1 MKSILFLIP
10 TLGGGGAERVLV
22 NLVNNLS
29 KEKYRI
35 TVQTLFDIGVNKQYL
50 REHIEYIPGFKK
62 MIPGNVSLFKLFS
75 PESLYKILVKK
86 RYDIVVSYLEG
97 PTARIVAGCPF
108 DSKLISWVHVEQKTV
123 SAAAYSYRSVQEY
136 IKCCQKYDYT
146 VCVAET
152 VKQDFL
158 STVQLNKP
166 CTVLYNTNEDQIIRD
181 KSKEDAIL
189 AARTD
194 GIKVVSVARLRP
206 EKGFDR
212 LIEVHKRLLDEGYI
226 HEIFVLGEGDEKEKL
241 LQLIHGNGVQESF
254 HLMGF
259 RQNPYKYI
267 SKADLYVCPS
277 FREGFST
284 AVTEALIL
292 GIPVV
297 STECS
302 GAKELLGKN
311 NEYGIVVKNSTE
323 GIYEGLKQ
331 MLCDTATI
339 QNYRFVA
346 EKRGLF
352 FSKENTVFR
361 VEQLFDSI

>member
-1 MKSILFLIP
+1 MKNILFLIP

-35 TVQTLFDIGVNKQYL
+35 TVQTLFDVGVNKKYL
-50 REHIEYIPGFKK
+50 KGHVEYIPGFKN
-62 MIPGNVSLFKLFS
+62 MIPGNVRLFKIFS
-75 PESLYKILVKK
+75 PEFLYKMLVKK
-86 RYDIVVSYLEG
+86 KYDIVVSYLEG
-97 PTARIVAGCPF
+97 PAARIVAGCPY

-123 SAAAYSYRSVQEY
+123 SAAAYSYRSTQEY
-136 IKCCQKYDYT
+136 IECCQKYDHT
-146 VCVAET
+146 VCVADA

-158 STVQLNKP
+158 STVHLNKP

-181 KSKEDAIL
+181 KGKENAVL
-189 AARTD
+189 PSGTN
-194 GIKVVSVARLRP
+194 GTKVISVARLRP

-212 LIEVHKRLLDEGYI
+212 LIEVHKHLLDDGYA

-241 LQLIHGNGVQESF
+241 LQMIHRNGVQNSF

-259 RQNPYKYI
+259 HHNPYKYI

-302 GAKELLGKN
+302 GAKELLGNN
-311 NEYGIVVKNSTE
+311 NEYGIVVENTTQ
-323 GIYEGLKQ
+323 GIYEGMKS
-331 MLCDTATI
+331 MLCDTSTI
-339 QNYRFVA
+339 QKYKLTA
-346 EKRGLF
+346 EQRGQF
-352 FSKENTVFR
+352 FSKKNTVLL
-361 VEQLFDSI
+361 VEKLLDNI